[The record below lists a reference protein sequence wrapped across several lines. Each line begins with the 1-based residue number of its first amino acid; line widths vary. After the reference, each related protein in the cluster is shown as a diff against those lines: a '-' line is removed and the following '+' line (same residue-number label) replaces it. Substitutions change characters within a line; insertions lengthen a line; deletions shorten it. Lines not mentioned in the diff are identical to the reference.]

1 MRIPIRLL
9 TLAAI
14 VSVLVAAIAM
24 PAMADDDLRVKMT
37 GSIDVFVINCDNGH
51 VLDITTDSYWFQ
63 TNKSEEQGASGL
75 RIVTFHQTHT
85 YTSRST
91 GESFD
96 LINTGV
102 ARLYFDED
110 GAFIEGSGSG
120 HTHLGDEGD
129 LIYGWQGYT
138 SGETMGHEFSV
149 CQMFD

>member
-1 MRIPIRLL
+1 MLFPRQLII
-9 TLAAI
+9 AGI
-14 VSVLVAAIAM
+14 VAVFVTVM
-24 PAMADDDLRVKMT
+24 TVPAMADDDLRVKMT
-37 GSIDVFVINCDNGH
+37 GSIDVTVVECANGH

-63 TNKSEEQGASGL
+63 TNKSEEQGDNGL

-102 ARLYFDED
+102 ARLYFDEG
-110 GAFIEGSGSG
+110 GAFILGSGSG
-120 HTHLGDEGD
+120 HTHVGDEGD

-138 SGETMGHEFSV
+138 SGETMGHDFSV
-149 CQMFD
+149 CEMFD